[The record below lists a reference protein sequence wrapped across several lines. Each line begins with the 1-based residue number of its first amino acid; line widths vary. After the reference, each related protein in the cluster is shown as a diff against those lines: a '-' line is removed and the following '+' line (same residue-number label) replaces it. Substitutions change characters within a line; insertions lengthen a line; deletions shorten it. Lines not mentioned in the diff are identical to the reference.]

1 MRVNSSAA
9 RRYFSRRGAFNFRCP
24 IPAVPFGFRM
34 QGKSQRLVE
43 LDFFRGLVLLVM
55 VVDHIGGSM
64 LSRVTLHAF
73 ALNDAAEVFV
83 FLGGFATAT
92 AYAGVAARRSESAA
106 RARFFRRAIEIYRAF
121 LVTAVLMLVTSFVL
135 RPFFGS
141 APNLATTDL
150 DSFLATP
157 FTAIADMLL
166 LRRQPYLSSVLPM
179 YAFFALAVPLV
190 IPLAR
195 NKPWLLLGAS
205 VALWVVAAPVAEYL
219 PSAEDLLWDFNPAA
233 WQLMFVLGVLACCQP
248 IYQRV
253 SSHRFGWVAS
263 VAALGIVA
271 GMAYYK
277 LLVLPT
283 SFDGDFKRNLAG
295 VRIVNFLAIAW
306 LASDLARRGVV
317 KQIAQRLPWVG
328 AVGRDGLVCFV
339 AGSVISLIVDSV
351 LFTLTDGFLDVP
363 LGFAADV
370 VALGLLLAIPHRQR
384 VFGAMGFGSVVAVAK
399 TEGERRAA
407 R

>member
-1 MRVNSSAA
+1 
-9 RRYFSRRGAFNFRCP
+9 
-24 IPAVPFGFRM
+24 M
-34 QGKSQRLVE
+34 QGKTQRLVE
-43 LDFFRGLVLLVM
+43 LDFFRGLVLLVI

-92 AYAGVAARRSESAA
+92 AYVSMAARRSESAA
-106 RARFFRRAIEIYRAF
+106 RMRFFRRAFEIYRAF
-121 LVTAVLMLVTSFVL
+121 VVTAALMLLTSFVL

-141 APNLATTDL
+141 APNLATADL
-150 DSFLATP
+150 DSFLAAP
-157 FTAIADMLL
+157 FTALADVLL

-190 IPLAR
+190 LPLAR
-195 NKPWLLLGAS
+195 SKPWLLLGAS
-205 VALWVVAAPVAEYL
+205 IALWAVAAPVAEYL
-219 PSAEDLLWDFNPAA
+219 PSADDLLWDFNPAA

-248 IYQRV
+248 VYQRV

-263 VAALGIVA
+263 IAALAIVA

-277 LLVLPT
+277 LLVLPV
-283 SFDGDFKRNLAG
+283 SFDGDLKRNLAG
-295 VRIVNFLAIAW
+295 ARIVNFLGIAW

-317 KQIAQRLPWVG
+317 KQIARRLPWVG

-339 AGSVISLIVDSV
+339 AGAVISLTVDSV
-351 LFTLTDGFLDVP
+351 LFTLTNGLIDVP
-363 LGFAADV
+363 LGLAADAL
-370 VALGLLLAIPHRQR
+370 ALGLLLAIPHRQR
-384 VFGAMGFGSVVAVAK
+384 VLDVIGLGPVAPIAK
-399 TEGERRAA
+399 REGEGRAV

>member
-1 MRVNSSAA
+1 
-9 RRYFSRRGAFNFRCP
+9 
-24 IPAVPFGFRM
+24 M

-43 LDFFRGLVLLVM
+43 LDFFRGLVLLVI

-92 AYAGVAARRSESAA
+92 AYVSMATRRSESAA
-106 RARFFRRAIEIYRAF
+106 RARFFRRAFEIYRAF
-121 LVTAVLMLVTSFVL
+121 VVTAVLMLLTSFLL

-141 APNLATTDL
+141 APNLAIADL
-150 DSFLATP
+150 DSFLAAP
-157 FTAIADMLL
+157 FTTITDVLL

-179 YAFFALAVPLV
+179 YAFFALAVPFVL
-190 IPLAR
+190 PLAR
-195 NKPWLLLGAS
+195 SKPWLLLGAS
-205 VALWVVAAPVAEYL
+205 VALWAVAAPVAEYL
-219 PSAEDLLWDFNPAA
+219 PSADDLLWDFNPAA

-248 IYQRV
+248 VYQRV
-253 SSHRFGWVAS
+253 SSYRFGWVVS
-263 VAALGIVA
+263 VAALAIVV

-277 LLVLPT
+277 LLVLPV
-283 SFDGDFKRNLAG
+283 SIDGDLKRNLAG
-295 VRIVNFLAIAW
+295 VRIVNFLSIAW

-317 KQIAQRLPWVG
+317 KQIARRLPWVG

-339 AGSVISLIVDSV
+339 AGAVISLTVDSV
-351 LFTLTDGFLDVP
+351 LFTLTNGLIDVP
-363 LGFAADV
+363 LGLAADAI
-370 VALGLLLAIPHRQR
+370 ALGLLLAIPHRQR
-384 VFGAMGFGSVVAVAK
+384 VFDAMRSRPVAAVAK
-399 TEGERRAA
+399 REGEHRAV

>member
-1 MRVNSSAA
+1 
-9 RRYFSRRGAFNFRCP
+9 
-24 IPAVPFGFRM
+24 M

-43 LDFFRGLVLLVM
+43 LDFFRGLVLLVI

-73 ALNDAAEVFV
+73 ALNDSAEVFV

-92 AYAGVAARRSESAA
+92 AYVSMSARRSESAA
-106 RARFFRRAIEIYRAF
+106 RARFFRRAFEIYRAF
-121 LVTAVLMLVTSFVL
+121 LIIAVLMLLTSFLL

-141 APNLATTDL
+141 APNLTISDL
-150 DSFLATP
+150 DAFLATP
-157 FTAIADMLL
+157 FTALADVLL

-179 YAFFALAVPLV
+179 YALFALAVPLV
-190 IPLAR
+190 LPLAR
-195 NKPWLLLGAS
+195 SKPWLLLGAS
-205 VALWVVAAPVAEYL
+205 IALWAAATPVAEYL
-219 PSAEDLLWDFNPAA
+219 PSVDDLLWDFNPAA
-233 WQLMFVLGVLACCQP
+233 WQLMFVMGILACCQP

-263 VAALGIVA
+263 LAALGIIA

-283 SFDGDFKRNLAG
+283 SLDGDLKRNLAG
-295 VRIVNFLAIAW
+295 VRVVNFVALAW

-339 AGSVISLIVDSV
+339 AGSVISLAVDSV
-351 LFTLTDGFLDVP
+351 LFTLTGGLIDIP
-363 LGFAADV
+363 LGFAADAI
-370 VALGLLLAIPHRQR
+370 ALGLLLAIPHRQR
-384 VFGAMGFGSVVAVAK
+384 VLVAMGLRPVAAVAK
-399 TEGERRAA
+399 REGERRVV

>member
-1 MRVNSSAA
+1 
-9 RRYFSRRGAFNFRCP
+9 
-24 IPAVPFGFRM
+24 M
-34 QGKSQRLVE
+34 QGKTQRLVE
-43 LDFFRGLVLLVM
+43 LDFFRGLVLLVI

-92 AYAGVAARRSESAA
+92 AYVSMAARRSESAA
-106 RARFFRRAIEIYRAF
+106 RIRFFRRAFEIYRAF
-121 LVTAVLMLVTSFVL
+121 VVTAALMLLTSFVL

-141 APNLATTDL
+141 APNLATADL
-150 DSFLATP
+150 DSFLAAP
-157 FTAIADMLL
+157 FTALADVLL

-190 IPLAR
+190 LPLAR
-195 NKPWLLLGAS
+195 SKPWLLLGAS
-205 VALWVVAAPVAEYL
+205 IALWAVAAPVAEYL
-219 PSAEDLLWDFNPAA
+219 PSADDLLWDFNPAA

-248 IYQRV
+248 VYQRV

-263 VAALGIVA
+263 IAALAIVA

-277 LLVLPT
+277 LLVLPV
-283 SFDGDFKRNLAG
+283 SFDGDLKRNLAG
-295 VRIVNFLAIAW
+295 ARIVNFLGIAW

-317 KQIAQRLPWVG
+317 KQIARRLPWVG

-339 AGSVISLIVDSV
+339 AGAVISLTVDSV
-351 LFTLTDGFLDVP
+351 LFTLTNGLIDVP
-363 LGFAADV
+363 LGLAADAL
-370 VALGLLLAIPHRQR
+370 ALGLLLAIPHRQR
-384 VFGAMGFGSVVAVAK
+384 VLDVIGLGPVAPIAK
-399 TEGERRAA
+399 REGEGRAV